1 MPCKHKVLI
10 KKSNPRCHDKKLTAT
25 SPEMQTFENILKIFW
40 TARKKKKK
48 KDAWHLK
55 LILFF
60 LIMNTVL
67 CDLTV
72 MLPWGVNVGLCDVQN
87 MMVT

>member
-48 KDAWHLK
+48 KMPD
-55 LILFF
+55 I
-60 LIMNTVL
+60 
-67 CDLTV
+67 
-72 MLPWGVNVGLCDVQN
+72 
-87 MMVT
+87 

>member
-40 TARKKKKK
+40 TASKKKKK
-48 KDAWHLK
+48 KRCLTSK
-55 LILFF
+55 INFIF
-60 LIMNTVL
+60 LNHEYSSL
-67 CDLTV
+67 
-72 MLPWGVNVGLCDVQN
+72 
-87 MMVT
+87 